1 MMSWISICP
10 RSLVFLFLRHK
21 VTVSLGVTLKT
32 SGSKALVWLVAH
44 GLAHEPASAIQRL
57 RPKWKNGFSRWITEK
72 RLSQSNKVGSSSFW
86 TLLGSWF
93 DMSCWEVDLLTGC
106 IVSAYFFSPT
116 LTKSIGEVTLRA
128 KVAWR
133 IRPWAW
139 HMDAHGTMRC
149 KTRKQFRRNWHSFL
163 SFEPR
168 SFCIVFEGQDSP
180 MRHAPCAAPEIHV
193 LTWFGPL
200 LEAPNS
206 QIVASQSSQSSQS
219 SLEVVSWCC

>member
-1 MMSWISICP
+1 MGLPMSLRVPSNAWD
-10 RSLVFLFLRHK
+10 RSERTDSADGSPK
-21 VTVSLGVTLKT
+21 
-32 SGSKALVWLVAH
+32 SGCHSPIKLAVH
-44 GLAHEPASAIQRL
+44 PFGLC
-57 RPKWKNGFSRWITEK
+57 WG
-72 RLSQSNKVGSSSFW
+72 
-86 TLLGSWF
+86 GSWF

-106 IVSAYFFSPT
+106 IVSTYFFSPT
-116 LTKSIGEVTLRA
+116 LTQSIGEVTLRA

-200 LEAPNS
+200 LGAPNS

-219 SLEVVSWCC
+219 SLEVVS